1 MTTKRWNIGRLNI
14 FVGTSSRVGIEI
26 MFDYLE
32 LDFAIQV
39 LNVWIVFEWWPKE
52 SSR

>member
-1 MTTKRWNIGRLNI
+1 MTKKHWEIGRFHI

-32 LDFAIQV
+32 LDLAIQV
-39 LNVWIVFEWWPKE
+39 FNVWIVFEWWPKE
-52 SSR
+52 SSS